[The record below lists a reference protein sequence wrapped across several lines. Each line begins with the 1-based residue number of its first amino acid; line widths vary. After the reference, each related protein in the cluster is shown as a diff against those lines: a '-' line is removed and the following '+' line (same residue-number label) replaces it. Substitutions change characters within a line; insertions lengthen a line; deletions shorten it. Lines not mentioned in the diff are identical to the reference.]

1 MTHQAVLQRDDI
13 SEFITNLYDGDLH
26 AKRILS
32 LANATLGVLTSA
44 SLAVHAIGQGLA
56 QAMGKLSKHGVK
68 QVDRL
73 LSNDGIEVEQF
84 FGHWVP
90 YMVGART
97 EIVVALD
104 WTSFAR
110 DGHET
115 IVLSMLTGHGRAT
128 PLMWHTVPASTLK
141 GNQRRYEDELLRALR
156 TAIPAGV
163 KVTVVAD
170 RGFGNGPVIQCLS
183 EELGFEYVLRIRG
196 DIYVT
201 NAKGER
207 RLASDWVGVKGRSRT
222 LRGATVTDTHALP
235 VGTVVCVH
243 AKAMAEPWCVVAS
256 EEEKIATRT
265 LIRYYAK
272 RWGIETSFRD
282 IKDMRFGMGM
292 SAMRIREVKR
302 RDRMLLLSALSIALL
317 TLLGAAGESL
327 GYDRWLKANTV
338 KTRTHSLFRQGLM
351 LYEHIPNWPE
361 YRLRPLVEKF
371 AQMLMEQR
379 VYREIFGGHLTFK
392 MRGCLGRCPMSYLRH

>member
-1 MTHQAVLQRDDI
+1 MTQQAVLRRDDI
-13 SEFITNLYDGDLH
+13 SEFISKMYEGDLH
-26 AKRILS
+26 AKRVLS
-32 LANATLGVLTSA
+32 LSNATLGVLTSA
-44 SLAVHAIGQGLA
+44 SLAIHAVGQGLA
-56 QAMGKLSKHGVK
+56 QATGRLSKHGVK

-73 LSNDGIEVEQF
+73 LSNEGINVERF
-84 FGHWVP
+84 FGYWVA
-90 YMVGART
+90 YMVGARP

-115 IVLSMLTGHGRAT
+115 LVLSMLTGHGRAT
-128 PLMWHTVPASTLK
+128 PLMWRTVQASTLK

-156 TAIPAGV
+156 HAMPAGV

-170 RGFGNGPVIQCLS
+170 RGFGNGPVIQCVG

-196 DIYVT
+196 DFYVT

-207 RLASDWVGVKGRSRT
+207 RLASDWVGEKGRSRT
-222 LRGATVTDTHALP
+222 LRGATVTEAELA

-243 AKAMAEPWCVVAS
+243 AKAMKESWCVVAS
-256 EEEKIATRT
+256 EDKIATRT

-282 IKDMRFGMGM
+282 IKDIRFGMGM
-292 SAMRIREVKR
+292 SAMRIRHTAR
-302 RDRMLLLSALSIALL
+302 RDRLLLLSALSIALL

-351 LYEHIPNWPE
+351 LYQHIPNWPE
-361 YRLRPLVEKF
+361 HRLRPLVEKF
-371 AQMLMEQR
+371 AQMLIEQR
-379 VYREIFGGHLTFK
+379 VYREIFGVI
-392 MRGCLGRCPMSYLRH
+392 

>member
-1 MTHQAVLQRDDI
+1 MTQQGVLRRDDI
-13 SEFITNLYDGDLH
+13 SEFISQMYEGDLH
-26 AKRILS
+26 AKRVLS
-32 LANATLGVLTSA
+32 LSNATLGVLTSA
-44 SLAVHAIGQGLA
+44 SLAIHAVGQGLA

-73 LSNDGIEVEQF
+73 LSNEGIDVERF
-84 FGHWVP
+84 FGYWVA
-90 YMVGART
+90 YMVGARP

-128 PLMWHTVPASTLK
+128 PLMWKTVQASTLK

-156 TAIPAGV
+156 HAVPEGV
-163 KVTVVAD
+163 KVTIVAD
-170 RGFGNGPVIQCLS
+170 RGFGNGPVIQCVG

-196 DIYVT
+196 DFYVT

-207 RLASDWVGVKGRSRT
+207 RLASDWVGEKGRSRT
-222 LRGATVTDTHALP
+222 LRGATVTESELA

-243 AKAMAEPWCVVAS
+243 AKAMKESWCVVAS
-256 EEEKIATRT
+256 EDKIATRT

-292 SAMRIREVKR
+292 SAMRIRHPAR
-302 RDRMLLLSALSIALL
+302 RDRLLLLSALSIALL

-351 LYEHIPNWPE
+351 LYQHIPNWPE
-361 YRLRPLVEKF
+361 HRLRPLVEKF
-371 AQMLMEQR
+371 AQMLIEQR
-379 VYREIFGGHLTFK
+379 AYREIFGVI
-392 MRGCLGRCPMSYLRH
+392 

>member
-1 MTHQAVLQRDDI
+1 MTQQGVLRRDDI
-13 SEFITNLYDGDLH
+13 SEFISKMYEGDLH
-26 AKRILS
+26 AKRVLS
-32 LANATLGVLTSA
+32 LSNATLGVLTSA
-44 SLAVHAIGQGLA
+44 SLAIHALGQGLA

-73 LSNDGIEVEQF
+73 LSNEGIDVERF
-84 FGHWVP
+84 FGYWVA
-90 YMVGART
+90 YMVGARP

-128 PLMWHTVPASTLK
+128 PLMWRTVQASALK
-141 GNQRRYEDELLRALR
+141 GNQRRDEDELLRALR
-156 TAIPAGV
+156 HAMPAGV

-170 RGFGNGPVIQCLS
+170 RGFGNGPVIQCVG

-196 DIYVT
+196 DFYVT

-222 LRGATVTDTHALP
+222 LRGATVTESELP

-243 AKAMAEPWCVVAS
+243 AKAMKESWCVVAS
-256 EEEKIATRT
+256 EETIATRT
-265 LIRYYAK
+265 LIGYYAK
-272 RWGIETSFRD
+272 RWGIETRFRD

-292 SAMRIREVKR
+292 SAMRIRHTAR
-302 RDRMLLLSALSIALL
+302 RDRLLLLSALSIALL
-317 TLLGAAGESL
+317 TLLGAAGESI

-351 LYEHIPNWPE
+351 LYQHIPNWPE
-361 YRLRPLVEKF
+361 HRLRPLVEQF
-371 AQMLMEQR
+371 AHMLIEQR
-379 VYREIFGGHLTFK
+379 VYREIFGII
-392 MRGCLGRCPMSYLRH
+392 

>member
-1 MTHQAVLQRDDI
+1 MAQQGVLRRDDI
-13 SEFITNLYDGDLH
+13 SEFITTLYDHDLH
-26 AKRILS
+26 AKRVLS

-73 LSNDGIEVEQF
+73 LSNDGIDIEKF
-84 FGHWVP
+84 FGYWVA
-90 YMVGART
+90 YIVGARV

-128 PLMWHTVPASTLK
+128 PLMWRTVPASTLK

-156 TAIPAGV
+156 EAMPAGV

-170 RGFGNGPVIQCLS
+170 RGFGNGPMIQCLS
-183 EELGFEYVLRIRG
+183 EELGFEYVLRLRG

-207 RLASDWVGVKGRSRT
+207 RRASDWVGAKGRSRT
-222 LRGATVTDTHALP
+222 LRGATVTESALA
-235 VGTVVCVH
+235 VGTVVCAH
-243 AKAMAEPWCVVAS
+243 ARAMKESWCVVAS
-256 EEEKIATRT
+256 EQTIPTRT

-292 SAMRIREVKR
+292 SAMRIRQPKR

-361 YRLRPLVEKF
+361 QRLRPLVEKF

-379 VYREIFGGHLTFK
+379 VYREIFSTI
-392 MRGCLGRCPMSYLRH
+392 